1 MYTILL
7 TNVTTDLCHICRV
20 NDLIFPAMESFEERV
35 NNPGNY
41 YIFYDNFL
49 RAAVGEEAWKS
60 QVGVGNEKRRSGR
73 RSVTSNSSNTST
85 SSRLSSPID
94 EAFALIML
102 KNNYWAWM
110 QHAKGKW
117 ENDAKPLLTDYDDEC
132 LLSNHLT
139 LAAHALN
146 GAIIDLSTDENRE
159 EDDNH
164 VIWRPKDD
172 ATEEAKQRYR
182 MAETDLHAEISRF
195 RSQVRKIG
203 VFY

>member
-1 MYTILL
+1 MNYLGVHDSIRWCDTQAES
-7 TNVTTDLCHICRV
+7 
-20 NDLIFPAMESFEERV
+20 PATQGDSKPFGHG
-35 NNPGNY
+35 P
-41 YIFYDNFL
+41 
-49 RAAVGEEAWKS
+49 
-60 QVGVGNEKRRSGR
+60 
-73 RSVTSNSSNTST
+73 
-85 SSRLSSPID
+85 D
-94 EAFALIML
+94 E
-102 KNNYWAWM
+102 
-110 QHAKGKW
+110 HAKGKW

-146 GAIIDLSTDENRE
+146 GAIIDLTTDENRE

-195 RSQVRKIG
+195 RSQVREIE

>member
-7 TNVTTDLCHICRV
+7 NVTSDLCHICRV

-60 QVGVGNEKRRSGR
+60 QVGVGNEKKRRGR
-73 RSVTSNSSNTST
+73 RSVASNSSNTTIT

-110 QHAKGKW
+110 QQAKGKW
-117 ENDAKPLLTDYDDEC
+117 ENDARPLLTDYDDEC

-146 GAIIDLSTDENRE
+146 GAIIDLTTDENRE

-172 ATEEAKQRYR
+172 ATEEVKQRYR
-182 MAETDLHAEISRF
+182 MAERVISFSIAGTRN
-195 RSQVRKIG
+195 
-203 VFY
+203 